1 MPQAETSQVQ
11 PPQRTFVGRER
22 EMAELCAGLEVPAS
36 DRRRVF
42 LISGEPGIGKTR
54 LAEEFASYA
63 ASRGTRVVW
72 GRCWEGGGVPAYW
85 PWIQVLRTLLADSN
99 LKLPNISASA
109 ELAQLMPEL
118 RVASEN
124 PNAAATSA
132 RFDPEQARFRLF
144 DSVTS
149 LVKDAARLHPLM
161 LVLDDLHDADQPSLL
176 MLQFVARE
184 LGGSRV
190 ILVGAYREIELRR
203 SPALSKLLG
212 EILRDGHQLPL
223 AGLSREEVARMIEC
237 YSGEAPASGLVS
249 ELHRA
254 TLGNPLFVD
263 GVVRMLSAEG
273 RLHEGLD
280 LAHLKLPDGA
290 REAIRR
296 RLGLLS
302 AEAHST
308 LTVAAFVGQEFD
320 AHVLERVAEL
330 AAERL
335 SDIVQ
340 EGLDLAVLTQPNPRR
355 YRFAHPLIRE
365 ALYQHP
371 PAAERIRLH
380 RRIGETL
387 EQLYR
392 TDLRPHLAA
401 LAYHFRESSIADKAI
416 DYSIRAGEAAEAV
429 FAYDDALS
437 HLRSALPI
445 AEAHDDHDL
454 QRAGV
459 LLRLGRIEVF
469 FENRDQGVEH
479 LEIALK
485 MYEQI
490 GDDQHA
496 GEIHSH
502 LGRLFGAFGPQENVA
517 RALVHLQRA
526 ELLLGQTGESFALG
540 LVYWGLGYT
549 NIEALRINEALM
561 ASQKGMD
568 IFARLGERERWAR
581 VAGNHA
587 HCLMVKGK
595 LAPAVALLDEIAGA
609 ATGFVNP
616 DAYLLVIGCCGWFRL
631 LMKDPKEAAHFYRL
645 GLDRSGFQLNIRPF
659 MLEFLTLS
667 ELLMGNLAEAKR
679 LAAENRVNDIFR
691 SRIALYEGDWKAAE
705 EKLERALDWAQTA
718 DTKWNQ
724 LITLGNMVPLLRVA
738 GDYERATAAFERARS
753 LYPPDDLFLE
763 LGMRSQ
769 AVMLCVD
776 SGRPERAAEHL
787 ECCRRILAEQEDWLG
802 IAGPVWRAEGIVAAL
817 QGRSQESDEHFAK
830 AIENHRQYSL
840 PWDEAE
846 TLHYWGRAL
855 LRAGQLHRAQERLDA
870 AIKIYRDHGAGQCW
884 IDRVEADQRQAQPL
898 RIERDAST
906 AGAIDLRQPRS
917 TGPDEGVFRKEGDFW
932 TITYG
937 GRTFRLHDMK
947 GLAYIAHLL
956 AHPGERIHVH
966 DLLAT
971 VEGTAAGD
979 GRIRMAAG
987 PARQDGLEV
996 VRELGDAGEALD
1008 LRARGEYRRRLGE
1021 LRAEL
1026 EDAEGQSDPGRANR
1040 ARTELEFLTAELAAA
1055 VGRGGRGRK
1064 IAAHAERARATVTK
1078 SIRASLERIGR
1089 NDVKLGHH
1097 FATCIRTGYLCAYL
1111 PDPERKPFWRI

>member
-11 PPQRTFVGRER
+11 PPQRAFVGRER
-22 EMAELCAGLEVPAS
+22 EMAELCAVLEVPAS
-36 DRRRVF
+36 DRRRVL
-42 LISGEPGIGKTR
+42 LISGEAGIGKTR
-54 LAEEFASYA
+54 LAEEFASHA

-85 PWIQVLRTLLADSN
+85 PWIQALRTLLADSD
-99 LKLPNISASA
+99 LELPKISASA

-118 RVASEN
+118 RVSSES

-132 RFDPEQARFRLF
+132 RSDPEQARFRLF

-149 LVKDAARLHPLM
+149 LLKDAARLQPLM

-184 LGGSRV
+184 LGGSR
-190 ILVGAYREIELRR
+190 IMLVGAYREIELRR
-203 SPALSKLLG
+203 SPALSKLIG

-237 YSGEAPASGLVS
+237 YSGEAPGPGLVS

-263 GVVRMLSAEG
+263 GVVRVLSAEG

-302 AEAHST
+302 VEACST

-340 EGLDLAVLTQPNPRR
+340 EALELAVLTQFNSQR

-365 ALYQHP
+365 ALYQYP

-380 RRIGETL
+380 RKIGETL
-387 EQLYR
+387 EQLHR
-392 TDLRPHLAA
+392 TDLKPHLAA
-401 LAYHFRESSIADKAI
+401 LAHHFRESGIADKAI

-445 AEAHDDHDL
+445 AEAHDHHDS
-454 QRAGV
+454 QRAGI

-469 FENRDQGVEH
+469 FENRDQGVAH

-485 MYEQI
+485 MYDQI

-502 LGRLFGAFGPQENVA
+502 LGSVFGHFGPQLNVA
-517 RALVHLQRA
+517 RALTHLQRA
-526 ELLLGQTGESFALG
+526 EVLLGQMSDKYSLG
-540 LVYWGLGYT
+540 KLYWGLAWT
-549 NIEALRINEALM
+549 NLEAMRIDEALM

-568 IFARLGERERWAR
+568 IFARLGERELWAR
-581 VAGNHA
+581 VAANHA
-587 HCLMVKGK
+587 QYLMVKGR
-595 LAPAVALLDEIAGA
+595 LARAVALLDKIAGEA
-609 ATGFVNP
+609 AGFVNP
-616 DAYLLVIGCCGWFRL
+616 DAFRGVIWVCGWFRL
-631 LMKDPKEAAHFYRL
+631 LMKDPEEAAHFYRL
-645 GLDRSGFQLNIRPF
+645 GMKKTGPDLNIQA
-659 MLEFLTLS
+659 MLFEFLTLS
-667 ELLMGNLAEAKR
+667 ELLMGNLAEARR
-679 LAAENRVNDIFR
+679 LAGENRVNDIFR
-691 SRIALYEGDWKAAE
+691 SRIAFYAGDWKAARQM
-705 EKLERALDWAQTA
+705 LERALDWAQNA
-718 DTKWNQ
+718 GTKWNQ
-724 LITLGNMVPLLRVA
+724 FISLVNMVPLLRVA
-738 GDYERATAAFERARS
+738 NDYDGANAALDRGLS
-753 LYPPDDLFLE
+753 LYPPDGLFLE
-763 LGMRSQ
+763 LVMRSQ
-769 AVMLCVD
+769 AVMLCAD
-776 SGRPERAAEHL
+776 SGRPEKAAEHL

-817 QGRSQESDEHFAK
+817 EGWSQESDDHFAK

-956 AHPGERIHVH
+956 SHAGERIHVH
-966 DLLAT
+966 DLLAA

-979 GRIRMAAG
+979 GRIRMAAER
-987 PARQDGLEV
+987 ARQDGLEV

-1026 EDAEGQSDPGRANR
+1026 EDAEGQNDPGRVER
-1040 ARTELEFLTAELAAA
+1040 ARGELEFLTAELAAA

-1064 IAAHAERARATVTK
+1064 TAAHAERARATVTK

-1089 NDVKLGHH
+1089 NDAKLGHH
-1097 FATCIRTGYLCAYL
+1097 LATCIRTGYLCAYL
-1111 PDPERKPFWRI
+1111 PDPERKPSWQI

>member
-1 MPQAETSQVQ
+1 
-11 PPQRTFVGRER
+11 
-22 EMAELCAGLEVPAS
+22 
-36 DRRRVF
+36 
-42 LISGEPGIGKTR
+42 
-54 LAEEFASYA
+54 
-63 ASRGTRVVW
+63 
-72 GRCWEGGGVPAYW
+72 
-85 PWIQVLRTLLADSN
+85 
-99 LKLPNISASA
+99 
-109 ELAQLMPEL
+109 
-118 RVASEN
+118 
-124 PNAAATSA
+124 
-132 RFDPEQARFRLF
+132 
-144 DSVTS
+144 
-149 LVKDAARLHPLM
+149 
-161 LVLDDLHDADQPSLL
+161 
-176 MLQFVARE
+176 
-184 LGGSRV
+184 
-190 ILVGAYREIELRR
+190 
-203 SPALSKLLG
+203 
-212 EILRDGHQLPL
+212 
-223 AGLSREEVARMIEC
+223 
-237 YSGEAPASGLVS
+237 
-249 ELHRA
+249 
-254 TLGNPLFVD
+254 
-263 GVVRMLSAEG
+263 
-273 RLHEGLD
+273 
-280 LAHLKLPDGA
+280 LKLPDGA

-302 AEAHST
+302 VEACST

-340 EGLDLAVLTQPNPRR
+340 EALELAVLTQFNSQR

-365 ALYQHP
+365 ALYQYP

-380 RRIGETL
+380 RKIGETL
-387 EQLYR
+387 EQLHR
-392 TDLRPHLAA
+392 TDLKPHLAA
-401 LAYHFRESSIADKAI
+401 LAHHFRESGIADKAI

-445 AEAHDDHDL
+445 AEAHDHHDS
-454 QRAGV
+454 QRAGI

-526 ELLLGQTGESFALG
+526 ELLLGQKGESFALG

-609 ATGFVNP
+609 AAGFVNP

-753 LYPPDDLFLE
+753 LYPPD
-763 LGMRSQ
+763 R
-769 AVMLCVD
+769 
-776 SGRPERAAEHL
+776 H
-787 ECCRRILAEQEDWLG
+787 
-802 IAGPVWRAEGIVAAL
+802 
-817 QGRSQESDEHFAK
+817 
-830 AIENHRQYSL
+830 
-840 PWDEAE
+840 
-846 TLHYWGRAL
+846 
-855 LRAGQLHRAQERLDA
+855 
-870 AIKIYRDHGAGQCW
+870 
-884 IDRVEADQRQAQPL
+884 RVEP
-898 RIERDAST
+898 
-906 AGAIDLRQPRS
+906 
-917 TGPDEGVFRKEGDFW
+917 GD
-932 TITYG
+932 
-937 GRTFRLHDMK
+937 
-947 GLAYIAHLL
+947 
-956 AHPGERIHVH
+956 
-966 DLLAT
+966 
-971 VEGTAAGD
+971 
-979 GRIRMAAG
+979 
-987 PARQDGLEV
+987 
-996 VRELGDAGEALD
+996 
-1008 LRARGEYRRRLGE
+1008 
-1021 LRAEL
+1021 
-1026 EDAEGQSDPGRANR
+1026 
-1040 ARTELEFLTAELAAA
+1040 
-1055 VGRGGRGRK
+1055 
-1064 IAAHAERARATVTK
+1064 HA
-1078 SIRASLERIGR
+1078 
-1089 NDVKLGHH
+1089 
-1097 FATCIRTGYLCAYL
+1097 
-1111 PDPERKPFWRI
+1111 